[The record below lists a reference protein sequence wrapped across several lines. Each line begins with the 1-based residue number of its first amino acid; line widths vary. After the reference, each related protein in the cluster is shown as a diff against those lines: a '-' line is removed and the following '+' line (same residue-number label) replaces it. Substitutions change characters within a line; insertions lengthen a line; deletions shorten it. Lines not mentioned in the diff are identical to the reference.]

1 MENWKMAT
9 YSCLFD
15 NDITQVI
22 KQKAKEQN
30 RTMRGQVMHYLKLA
44 IQIESNTNEKADC
57 TRQSQQ
63 PASET
68 SKQFTQGVN
77 V

>member
-1 MENWKMAT
+1 MAT

-15 NDITQVI
+15 NDITQII

-44 IQIESNTNEKADC
+44 IQMESNTNEKADC
-57 TRQSQQ
+57 IHQDNQS
-63 PASET
+63 ASET
-68 SKQFTQGVN
+68 TI
-77 V
+77 

>member
-1 MENWKMAT
+1 MAT

-15 NDITQVI
+15 NDITQII

-44 IQIESNTNEKADC
+44 IQMESNTNEKADC
-57 TRQSQQ
+57 TVESNQS
-63 PASET
+63 ASET
-68 SKQFTQGVN
+68 TI
-77 V
+77 

>member
-15 NDITQVI
+15 NDITQII

-44 IQIESNTNEKADC
+44 IQMESNTNEKADC
-57 TRQSQQ
+57 LRQDDQS
-63 PASET
+63 ATT
-68 SKQFTQGVN
+68 STQFTQGVN
-77 V
+77 A

>member
-1 MENWKMAT
+1 MAT

-15 NDITQVI
+15 NDITQII

-44 IQIESNTNEKADC
+44 IQMESNTNEKADC
-57 TRQSQQ
+57 IHKDNQ

-68 SKQFTQGVN
+68 TI
-77 V
+77 